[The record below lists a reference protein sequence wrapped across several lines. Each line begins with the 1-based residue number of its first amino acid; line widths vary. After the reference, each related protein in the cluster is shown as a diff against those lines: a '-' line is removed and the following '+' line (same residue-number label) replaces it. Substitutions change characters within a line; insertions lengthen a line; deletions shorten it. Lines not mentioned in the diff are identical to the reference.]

1 MMKATVKGTLVASLV
16 AGLFGCGASTP
27 APSATPPTPSTPS
40 GTTAQ
45 KIKCVGVNACR
56 GQSDCGGIGDA
67 TCAGSNSCRGKGWL
81 KATAEDCAA
90 KGGKPL

>member
-1 MMKATVKGTLVASLV
+1 MMKPTVKGTLVASLV
-16 AGLFGCGASTP
+16 AGLFGCGSSPP
-27 APSATPPTPSTPS
+27 AAPTTPSTPS

-45 KIKCVGVNACR
+45 KIKCVGINACH

-67 TCAGSNSCRGKGWL
+67 TCAGSNSCRGKGWI
-81 KATAEDCAA
+81 KATADDCAA